1 MVRRKARPL
10 SIAFAL
16 ACAAL
21 AACVVDL
28 SFDMDQKGLA
38 LVTPGAGVLSVS
50 ALVDLGSYEDVR
62 SHRDDIRSLDLE
74 SIDVTITELKTDNA
88 AKVLSATLAL
98 RKGYADPPEN
108 DVRIGDLTAF
118 QIQQNGT
125 RRIGGNPQLDAF
137 LLERVHDGG
146 TFYLVLNGTTDGK
159 TDVVMDVNLHA
170 SMGYDTG
177 LF

>member
-10 SIAFAL
+10 AIVLGCVAL
-16 ACAAL
+16 V
-21 AACVVDL
+21 ACVVDV
-28 SFDMDQKGLA
+28 SFDMDQKGLS
-38 LVTPGAGVLSVS
+38 LITPGAGVVSVS
-50 ALVDLGSYEDVR
+50 VLVDLGTYEDVR
-62 SHRDDIRSLDLE
+62 SHRSDIRSLDLE
-74 SIDVTITELKTDNA
+74 SIDVTITELKPDNA
-88 AKVLSATLAL
+88 AKVLSGTLTM
-98 RKGYADPPEN
+98 RKEYTDPPEN

-125 RRIGGNPQLDAF
+125 RRIAGNPQIDAF

-159 TDVVMDVNLHA
+159 ADIVMDVNLHA

>member
-10 SIAFAL
+10 AIVL
-16 ACAAL
+16 GCVAL
-21 AACVVDL
+21 AACVVDV
-28 SFDMDQKGLA
+28 SFDMDQKGLS
-38 LVTPGAGVLSVS
+38 LITPGAGVLSESV
-50 ALVDLGSYEDVR
+50 LVDLGTYNDVR

-74 SIDVTITELKTDNA
+74 SIDVTITELKSDNA
-88 AKVLSATLAL
+88 AKVLSGTLTM
-98 RKGYADPPEN
+98 RKEYTDPPEN

-125 RRIGGNPQLDAF
+125 RRIAGNPQIDAF

-159 TDVVMDVNLHA
+159 TDIVMDVNLHA

>member
-1 MVRRKARPL
+1 MARRKARPL
-10 SIAFAL
+10 ALVLAF
-16 ACAAL
+16 AAL
-21 AACVVDL
+21 AACVVNL

-38 LVTPGAGVLSVS
+38 LITAGSGAVSQS
-50 ALVDLGSYEDVR
+50 ALVDLGSYDAVR
-62 SHRDDIRSLDLE
+62 SHRNDIRSLDLE
-74 SIDVTITELKTDNA
+74 SVDVTITEVKSDNT
-88 AKVLSATLAL
+88 AKLLTMTLTL
-98 RKGYADPPEN
+98 RKLFTDPPEN
-108 DVRIGDLTAF
+108 DVKIGDLAAF
-118 QIQQNGT
+118 QVLPNGT

-146 TFYLVLNGTTDGK
+146 MFYLVVAGSTDGK

>member
-1 MVRRKARPL
+1 MLHRKARPL
-10 SIAFAL
+10 AIAL
-16 ACAAL
+16 ACIAL
-21 AACVVDL
+21 VACVVDL

-38 LVTPGAGVLSVS
+38 LITPGAGVVSVS
-50 ALVDLGSYEDVR
+50 ALVDLGSYDEIR
-62 SHRDDIRSLDLE
+62 SHRGDIRSLDLE
-74 SIDVTITELKTDNA
+74 SVDVTITQVKPDNA
-88 AKVLSATLAL
+88 AKTLSATLTV
-98 RKGYADPPEN
+98 RKEYSDPPEN

-118 QIQQNGT
+118 QVLQNGT

>member
-10 SIAFAL
+10 AIVL
-16 ACAAL
+16 GCVAL
-21 AACVVDL
+21 AACVVDV

-38 LVTPGAGVLSVS
+38 LITPGAGVVSVS
-50 ALVDLGSYEDVR
+50 VLVDLGTYEDVR
-62 SHRDDIRSLDLE
+62 SHRGDIRSLDLE
-74 SIDVTITELKTDNA
+74 SIDVTITELQADNA
-88 AKVLSATLAL
+88 AKVLSGTLTM
-98 RKGYADPPEN
+98 RKEYTDPPES

-125 RRIGGNPQLDAF
+125 RRIAGNPQIDAF

-146 TFYLVLNGTTDGK
+146 TFYLVFNGSTDAK
-159 TDVVMDVNLHA
+159 TDIVMDVNLHA